1 MDPMTLPPDPS
12 SPATPAPAD
21 AVSPTPAPGDGTT
34 PGTAVP
40 AAPAPEEAPPVLV
53 RADGR
58 RLHVEGLRAVSP
70 LLIRARYL
78 AGIPGYLIALLAVA
92 GAIVA
97 AVLTGWWWLGLTA
110 LLPAI
115 LAGQGLALTPR
126 RVRAI
131 GYLEGPEELVVA
143 SGVMFR
149 SVETVPYGRV
159 QSVTIDEGPVDR
171 RFELAQLTV
180 TTASDGADVTLP
192 GLPRDEAE
200 RLRVMLTERGV
211 ELMAAL

>member
-21 AVSPTPAPGDGTT
+21 AVSPIPAPGDGTT
-34 PGTAVP
+34 PGT
-40 AAPAPEEAPPVLV
+40 EEAPPVLV

-171 RFELAQLTV
+171 RFGLAQLTV
-180 TTASDGADVTLP
+180 TTASEGADVTLP